1 MSTESAE
8 HDASVVDLEGVA
20 VSSPSGNVMGDLGDV
35 YSTMLTSLDLGLAC
49 FSEKVS
55 NLSNFVMHVET
66 KECELEA
73 LEKEDHI
80 GYLEKGLECDLLSG
94 VFDSEVRELE
104 GVLDTLQGGVGE
116 ARDWVS
122 SCTHLGEAF
131 VAMQEKLVGYE
142 QRLKQSEEEFNDIKM
157 QSVSFQRTLPSL
169 KKEEN
174 GMQMISFC
182 LFVYIFDVWIKY
194 SFGLKNISFF
204 SVNPDIPWHNR
215 CYF

>member
-1 MSTESAE
+1 MSTEIAE
-8 HDASVVDLEGVA
+8 HDGRVVDLEGGV
-20 VSSPSGNVMGDLGDV
+20 VSSSSGNVMGDLVDV
-35 YSTMLTSLDLGLAC
+35 YSTMLKNLDLGLAC

-80 GYLEKGLECDLLSG
+80 GEKGLEFDLLS
-94 VFDSEVRELE
+94 VVLDSEVRELE

>member
-1 MSTESAE
+1 MSE
-8 HDASVVDLEGVA
+8 
-20 VSSPSGNVMGDLGDV
+20 
-35 YSTMLTSLDLGLAC
+35 
-49 FSEKVS
+49 
-55 NLSNFVMHVET
+55 
-66 KECELEA
+66 
-73 LEKEDHI
+73 
-80 GYLEKGLECDLLSG
+80 LLSG

-204 SVNPDIPWHNR
+204 FGEPGYPLA
-215 CYF
+215 

>member
-1 MSTESAE
+1 MTGQK
-8 HDASVVDLEGVA
+8 H
-20 VSSPSGNVMGDLGDV
+20 
-35 YSTMLTSLDLGLAC
+35 
-49 FSEKVS
+49 
-55 NLSNFVMHVET
+55 H
-66 KECELEA
+66 
-73 LEKEDHI
+73 
-80 GYLEKGLECDLLSG
+80 LLSG